1 MFMRNSAAA
10 AATLLCLAG
19 PALTV
24 SGCRPAQAEPARVTL
39 LTRAP
44 ERGNWLPQT
53 IRVQRGRPVTIVVR
67 NPDTVTHSFY
77 LPALNLSTGA
87 IRPGSVT
94 EVTFTPEVAGEYL
107 FLCTIWCSDYHM
119 YERGTLIVE

>member
-1 MFMRNSAAA
+1 MFMRNGASMVV
-10 AATLLCLAG
+10 TLLCLAG
-19 PALTV
+19 SALTV
-24 SGCRPAQAEPARVTL
+24 SGCRSAQAEVARVTL

-44 ERGNWLPQT
+44 ERGNWSPRT
-53 IRVQRGRPVTIVVR
+53 IRVQRGRQVTIVVR

-77 LPALNLSTGA
+77 LPALNLFTGA
-87 IRPGSVT
+87 LRPGDAR

-107 FLCTIWCSDYHM
+107 FMCTIWCSDYHM

>member
-1 MFMRNSAAA
+1 MFLRNSAAA
-10 AATLLCLAG
+10 IVTLLCLAG
-19 PALTV
+19 PALAV
-24 SGCRPAQAEPARVTL
+24 SGCRSARADAARLTL

-44 ERGNWLPQT
+44 ERGNWSPRT
-53 IRVQRGRPVTIVVR
+53 IRVQRGRQVTIVVR

-87 IRPGSVT
+87 IRPGEVR

-107 FLCTIWCSDYHM
+107 FMCTIWCSDYHM

>member
-1 MFMRNSAAA
+1 MLMRTNAAA
-10 AATLLCLAG
+10 IVTLLCLAG
-19 PALTV
+19 PALAV
-24 SGCRPAQAEPARVTL
+24 SGCRSARADAARLTL

-44 ERGNWLPQT
+44 ERGNWSPRT
-53 IRVQRGRPVTIVVR
+53 IRVQRGRQVTIVVR

-87 IRPGSVT
+87 IRPGDVR

-107 FLCTIWCSDYHM
+107 FMCTIWCSDYHM